1 MMTWKQWINNALRRT
16 HGIFGEGI
24 EYMFLDQESIRAYL
38 QVASSDRDTFSS
50 AVSTYTSD
58 SELVGSPVYVLIE
71 KESPDLMALDIS
83 IDDQVWA
90 KNALERNSE

>member
-24 EYMFLDQESIRAYL
+24 EYKFLDQESIRAYL
-38 QVASSDRDTFSS
+38 QVASNDRDTFSS